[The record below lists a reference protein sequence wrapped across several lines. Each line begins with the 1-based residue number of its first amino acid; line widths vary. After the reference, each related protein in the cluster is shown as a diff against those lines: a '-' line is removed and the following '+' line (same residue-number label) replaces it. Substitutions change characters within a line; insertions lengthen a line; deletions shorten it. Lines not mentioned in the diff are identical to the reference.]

1 MTTITVE
8 RIRANLAEVRARIA
22 AAAASAGRS
31 TEEVRL
37 VAVTKYVDAA
47 TTRLVVEAAC
57 ADLGES
63 RPQQLWDKA
72 ATLADC
78 EIRWHMIGHLQRN
91 KIRRTIPLVHLL
103 HAGDSLR
110 LLEELNGERAAT
122 ADTAPLSIL
131 LEVNVSGDAAKHG
144 FAPQEV
150 PGLLDA
156 LSKLPRLEIRG
167 LMAMAGLED
176 DLATAR
182 RRFAEV
188 RELRDSLR
196 TAWVGRF
203 QLDELSMGMSGDYE
217 AAIAEGA
224 TLVRIGSALFEGAD
238 GA

>member
-8 RIRANLAEVRARIA
+8 RIRTNLAKIRARIA

-31 TEEVRL
+31 ADEVRL

-47 TTRLVVEAAC
+47 TTRLVVDAGC

-72 ATLADC
+72 AALAYC

-91 KIRRTIPLVHLL
+91 KIRRTIPLVNLL

-110 LLEELNGERAAT
+110 LLEELNEERTAT
-122 ADTAPLSIL
+122 SDAAPLSIL

-144 FAPQEV
+144 FTLEEV

-156 LSKLPRLEIRG
+156 LSKWPRLDIRG

-182 RRFAEV
+182 RRFAQV
-188 RELRDSLR
+188 RELRDALR
-196 TAWVGRF
+196 EAWAGRF

>member
-22 AAAASAGRS
+22 AAAASAGR
-31 TEEVRL
+31 TAEEVRL

-47 TTRLVVEAAC
+47 TTRLVVDAGC

-72 ATLADC
+72 AALADC

-110 LLEELNGERAAT
+110 LLEELHNERAAT
-122 ADTAPLSIL
+122 ADAAPLSIL
-131 LEVNVSGDAAKHG
+131 LEVNVSGDAVKHG
-144 FAPQEV
+144 FAPRDV
-150 PGLLDA
+150 PGLLEA

-196 TAWVGRF
+196 TTWAGRF
-203 QLDELSMGMSGDYE
+203 PLDELSMGMSGDYE

-224 TLVRIGSALFEGAD
+224 TLVRIGSALFDGAEGA
-238 GA
+238 